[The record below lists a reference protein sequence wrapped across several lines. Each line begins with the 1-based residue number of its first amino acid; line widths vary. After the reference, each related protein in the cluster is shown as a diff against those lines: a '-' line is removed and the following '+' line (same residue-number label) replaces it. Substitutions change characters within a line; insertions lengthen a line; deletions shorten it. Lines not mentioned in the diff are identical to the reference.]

1 MIHHTACRLLKDCH
15 FEEYRKLGGASAC
28 FSTGFPDDWNMRMFN
43 QKFTEI
49 VQVFRTQVV
58 LIQNN
63 AIGAVEKALKA
74 KYQPGLVS
82 FAFCL
87 LCIFVAIL
95 SFIKRLSTCYDHI
108 SFFIFILLCAGFYY
122 SFRFYQGA
130 CQEVGVGGYILG
142 SLCPTRARGAQS
154 GSLPD
159 WFYDANYFFSRVFF
173 SLIALPIAVY
183 RAIPQ
188 VEDSDQ
194 NRVLVMIKRYK
205 DTLDVDDWM
214 LALNKDK
221 GERRRFF
228 LHWIFVLAIIG
239 CCFHRDDSFSFLPQT
254 FALYDFFGLLMLA
267 LAVTNSIKRFM
278 TAQKVSAPL
287 PDLEKKQNSNAEKKQ
302 NSNAFEFFFLIGC
315 PFATWFLPPNL
326 VLLVVLALLHAP
338 GMKPHDTNSQADQ
351 SKHEGNDSGIIA
363 VDWDSNFFWHLKY
376 HLAFFALL
384 VLSFATRSFV
394 ELYTSQTARRHFL
407 WILVMNLF
415 CESFARAVSRKVF
428 VHSNFWVALSVWLS
442 FSFLF
447 EYLLGLIGDA
457 QPSAYVCIIVQV
469 FLLNSICNLSPQKSH
484 SIGCFF
490 PAFECHIFP
499 FLLRFLFLSFVALP
513 SVPHPHSRLWYG
525 VFAAA
530 SVCISWILRPPVG
543 FARHMANIFIS
554 IVYVALSFACLKS
567 LHMSKNF
574 LPFRH
579 LSNDHQTA
587 LHRVSGAVALLS
599 LVCLASTSKFF
610 SGSKLASCV
619 SVALTAILGFF
630 LFDSNF
636 VLHN

>member
-1 MIHHTACRLLKDCH
+1 M
-15 FEEYRKLGGASAC
+15 GGAAAC
-28 FSTGFPDDWNMRMFN
+28 FDTGFPDDWNMRMFN
-43 QKFTEI
+43 QKFTEM
-49 VQVFRTQVV
+49 VQVFKTQVV

-63 AIGAVEKALKA
+63 IIGAVENALKA

-122 SFRFYQGA
+122 SFRFHQGA
-130 CQEVGVGGYILG
+130 CQEAGMGGYILG
-142 SLCPTRARGAQS
+142 FLCPTQARGAPS

-159 WFYDANYFFSRVFF
+159 WFYDANHFFSRVFL
-173 SLIALPIAVY
+173 SLIALPIALY
-183 RAIPQ
+183 RAVSQ
-188 VEDSDQ
+188 VGDSDQ
-194 NRVLVMIKRYK
+194 HRVLLMIKRYH

-214 LALNKDK
+214 LAPNKDK

-239 CCFHRDDSFSFLPQT
+239 CCFHRDDSLSFFPQT
-254 FALYDFFGLLMLA
+254 FALYDIFGLLMLA

-278 TAQKVSAPL
+278 TASKVFAPL
-287 PDLEKKQNSNAEKKQ
+287 P
-302 NSNAFEFFFLIGC
+302 NSNAFEFFLLIGC
-315 PFATWFLPPNL
+315 LFATWFLPPTL
-326 VLLVVLALLHAP
+326 VLLVVLALLQAP
-338 GMKPHDTNSQADQ
+338 AMKPHDTESQADDN
-351 SKHEGNDSGIIA
+351 KHEGNDSGIIA
-363 VDWDSNFFWHLKY
+363 VDWDSNFFLHLKY

-394 ELYTSQTARRHFL
+394 ELFSSQTVRRHFL

-428 VHSNFWVALSVWLS
+428 VRSNCWVALSVWLS

-457 QPSAYVCIIVQV
+457 QPSAYVCIIIQV
-469 FLLNSICNLSPQKSH
+469 FLLLSICSLSPQKSH
-484 SIGCFF
+484 SVGCFF
-490 PAFECHIFP
+490 PAFECYIFP

-513 SVPHPHSRLWYG
+513 SVPHPQSWLWYG

-530 SVCISWILRPPVG
+530 SVLISWIMRPPVG

-554 IVYVALSFACLKS
+554 IVYVALTFVCLKS

-574 LPFRH
+574 VPFRH
-579 LSNDHQTA
+579 LSNDHQSV
-587 LHRVSGAVALLS
+587 LHSVSRAVALLS

-610 SGSKLASCV
+610 SGSKLKSCV
-619 SVALTAILGFF
+619 SAALTAVLGFF
-630 LFDSNF
+630 LFDSDF
-636 VLHN
+636 ALHN